1 MAYIIMAL
9 YSYGPLG
16 QPLLHH
22 LNGHSPPARR
32 AERQLDGDGQVAG
45 GSVELTVGQTDRPT
59 WELELW
65 KVLIISYG
73 ILVIAY

>member
-1 MAYIIMAL
+1 MAM
-9 YSYGPLG
+9 
-16 QPLLHH
+16 
-22 LNGHSPPARR
+22 
-32 AERQLDGDGQVAG
+32 DTVAG